1 MDANHEHLV
10 AEIRRRMAR
19 KRWSANQLADLS
31 GVSRGFVS
39 EMLNGNKSPTLRTL
53 AKIAEAFGVEVR
65 YLV

>member
-1 MDANHEHLV
+1 MDANHERLV

-19 KRWSANQLADLS
+19 KGWSANQLADLS

-39 EMLNGNKSPTLRTL
+39 ELMSGHKSPTLRTL

-65 YLV
+65 ELL